1 MIWPRD
7 QTHLLYNIH
16 INNMLKN
23 KKKVMNYIYI
33 YSNIKTQL
41 NLSKFNTKSKCIGV
55 LLVNEFVLDNM
66 HNIYPCHIFL
76 DKGTV

>member
-1 MIWPRD
+1 
-7 QTHLLYNIH
+7 
-16 INNMLKN
+16 
-23 KKKVMNYIYI
+23 MNYIYI

-41 NLSKFNTKSKCIGV
+41 NLYQNLTQNQKCIGV
-55 LLVNEFVLDNM
+55 LVNEFVLDNM